1 MDCRTDYNEGRGGLP
16 IVLRQRNELVINAVD
31 RLKERLH
38 KNEIT
43 PNEYQDLVKELRE
56 EYKYSNTPQVLI
68 KMAPNAT
75 YEAFIAAINEMYLNQ
90 IINWRIT
97 KADPRELQQYMVN
110 SEDVTNY

>member
-1 MDCRTDYNEGRGGLP
+1 M
-16 IVLRQRNELVINAVD
+16 VLRQRNELVINAVD

-38 KNEIT
+38 KNDIT
-43 PNEYQDLVKELRE
+43 TDEYLNLLKGLRE

-97 KADPRELQQYMVN
+97 KADPRKLQRYMLN